1 MSALPSWRV
10 DPFSAESPVL
20 AVLPDEELEVEVEV
34 EVEVGVEGIDGIEGI
49 DDEEGDGTLGVE
61 GAPLVAHPA
70 SIVAHSAEHS
80 IAVNGNVT
88 GNCDA
93 GRMIRSLQSP
103 SRRGSC
109 ATVWRCGCRLCPAL
123 LR

>member
-1 MSALPSWRV
+1 MS
-10 DPFSAESPVL
+10 
-20 AVLPDEELEVEVEV
+20 ELEVEV

-61 GAPLVAHPA
+61 GAPLVAQPA
-70 SIVAHSAEHS
+70 SIVAQSAEHS
-80 IAVNGNVT
+80 IAVNSNVT

-93 GRMIRSLQSP
+93 DRMIRCLPSP

-109 ATVWRCGCRLCPAL
+109 AIAWRCGCMQCLAHVR
-123 LR
+123 